1 MNNLS
6 DKALLLMCCMLVY
19 YFFVDIK
26 QADLVTP
33 FLLSITYGSFS
44 SFFDKN
50 IFRMFIFLSYLIICF
65 FWPNYLLILPFMIYD
80 VAFTGYQYLSFA
92 VFLILGMNLEKYTVN
107 EVLIFFLINAF
118 SFYLKKR
125 ANQIHRLEKELAVS
139 KDTSMELLLVQ
150 EEKNRS
156 LLENQDYEVNL
167 AMLNERNRISK
178 EIHDNVGHLLSRT
191 LIQIGALLTISKEP
205 VVRQELEKMKVSV
218 SEGMTAVRAS
228 IHNMHD
234 DSVDLYT
241 ALLKLVREF
250 TFCEINFEYDI
261 KVNPVLKI
269 RYCIIA
275 AVTEALGNVM
285 KHSNAT
291 HVDLL
296 VTELPKHYKLMI
308 ADNGTVDEKVQKKLR
323 ENAELQGNF
332 EGMGLHNIK
341 DRISGFQ
348 GSIDITGED
357 GFRIYLTIPKN
368 KEE

>member
-1 MNNLS
+1 MHNLW
-6 DKALLLMCCMLVY
+6 DKALLLVCCMLLY

-26 QADLVTP
+26 EMDLVTP

-44 SFFDKN
+44 SFFDRKV
-50 IFRMFIFLSYLIICF
+50 FQMFIFISYLIICF
-65 FWPNYLLILPFMIYD
+65 FWPSYLLILPFMIYD
-80 VAFTGYQYLSFA
+80 IALTGYQYLAFV
-92 VFLILGMNLEKYTVN
+92 VFLILGMHLESYSME
-107 EVLIFFLINAF
+107 EVLIFFLMNGF
-118 SFYLKKR
+118 SIYLKSKENKIR
-125 ANQIHRLEKELAVS
+125 RLEMELAVS
-139 KDTSMELLLVQ
+139 KDKSTELLLVQ

-191 LIQIGALLTISKEP
+191 LIQIGALLTISREP
-205 VVRQELEKMKVSV
+205 MVRQELDKMKVSV
-218 SEGMTAVRAS
+218 SEGMTVVRAS

-241 ALLKLVREF
+241 SLLKLVKEF
-250 TFCEINFEYDI
+250 SFCEINFEYDI
-261 KVNPVLKI
+261 KENPMLKI

-323 ENAELQGNF
+323 ENAETQGNF

-341 DRISGFQ
+341 DRILGFQ